1 MLTRRIAASAC
12 ALCLAVPTFA
22 AAKPVHHHA
31 VAVVVTGDTKSDLHV
46 AASQQATVGDTK
58 SDLHVAANRQAIVG
72 DTKSDLQVDANQQ
85 AIVGDTKSDLPRAV
99 THAPP
104 GTKPVILPRGGT
116 VNRTVAD
123 DGSTDGWQIAALL
136 EGGLLAALAIAAGAS
151 LAGRQHRAPRM
162 GV

>member
-1 MLTRRIAASAC
+1 MLTRRIAVSAC

-31 VAVVVTGDTKSDLHV
+31 VAVVATGDTKSDLHLD
-46 AASQQATVGDTK
+46 ASQP
-58 SDLHVAANRQAIVG
+58 
-72 DTKSDLQVDANQQ
+72 
-85 AIVGDTKSDLPRAV
+85 AIVGDTKSDLPRAI

-104 GTKPVILPRGGT
+104 ATKPVILPRGGT
-116 VNRTVAD
+116 VNRTVAG

-151 LAGRQHRAPRM
+151 VAGRQHRAPRM
-162 GV
+162 GA

>member
-1 MLTRRIAASAC
+1 MLTRRIVASAC

-31 VAVVVTGDTKSDLHV
+31 VAVVATGDTKNDLH
-46 AASQQATVGDTK
+46 
-58 SDLHVAANRQAIVG
+58 
-72 DTKSDLQVDANQQ
+72 VDANQQ
-85 AIVGDTKSDLPRAV
+85 AIVGDTKSDLPRAI

-104 GTKPVILPRGGT
+104 ATKPVTLPRGGT
-116 VNRTVAD
+116 VNRTVAG
-123 DGSTDGWQIAALL
+123 DGSTDGWQIAAIL

-151 LAGRQHRAPRM
+151 VARRQHRAPRM

>member
-46 AASQQATVGDTK
+46 AASQQAAVGDTK

-72 DTKSDLQVDANQQ
+72 DTKSDLPA
-85 AIVGDTKSDLPRAV
+85 AI

-104 GTKPVILPRGGT
+104 ATKPVILPRGGT
-116 VNRTVAD
+116 VNRTVAS

>member
-12 ALCLAVPTFA
+12 ALCLAIPTFA

-31 VAVVVTGDTKSDLHV
+31 VAVVATGDTKNDLH
-46 AASQQATVGDTK
+46 
-58 SDLHVAANRQAIVG
+58 
-72 DTKSDLQVDANQQ
+72 VDANQQ
-85 AIVGDTKSDLPRAV
+85 AIVGDTKGDLPRAI

-104 GTKPVILPRGGT
+104 ATKPVILPRGGT
-116 VNRTVAD
+116 VNRTVAG

-151 LAGRQHRAPRM
+151 VAGRQHRAPRM
-162 GV
+162 GA

>member
-1 MLTRRIAASAC
+1 MLTRRIVASAC
-12 ALCLAVPTFA
+12 ALCLAVPTVA

-31 VAVVVTGDTKSDLHV
+31 VAVVATGDTKNDLH
-46 AASQQATVGDTK
+46 
-58 SDLHVAANRQAIVG
+58 
-72 DTKSDLQVDANQQ
+72 VDANQQ

-123 DGSTDGWQIAALL
+123 DGSTDGWQIAALA
-136 EGGLLAALAIAAGAS
+136 EGGLLAAVVIAAGVS
-151 LAGRQHRAPRM
+151 FAGRQHRAPRM

>member
-1 MLTRRIAASAC
+1 MLTRRIVASAC
-12 ALCLAVPTFA
+12 ALCLAIPTFA

-31 VAVVVTGDTKSDLHV
+31 VAVVATGDTKNDLHV
-46 AASQQATVGDTK
+46 D
-58 SDLHVAANRQAIVG
+58 ANQQAIVG

-136 EGGLLAALAIAAGAS
+136 EGGLLAALAIAAGATV
-151 LAGRQHRAPRM
+151 ARRRPGAPRM

>member
-1 MLTRRIAASAC
+1 MLTRRIVASAC
-12 ALCLAVPTFA
+12 ALCLAIPTFA
-22 AAKPVHHHA
+22 AAKPIHHHA
-31 VAVVVTGDTKSDLHV
+31 VAVVATGDTKNDLHV
-46 AASQQATVGDTK
+46 D
-58 SDLHVAANRQAIVG
+58 ANQQAIVG

-123 DGSTDGWQIAALL
+123 DGSTDGWQIAALVQAA
-136 EGGLLAALAIAAGAS
+136 LLAACALGAAVVMS
-151 LAGRQHRAPRM
+151 GRMRSRRL
-162 GV
+162 GT

>member
-1 MLTRRIAASAC
+1 MLTRRIAVSAC

-31 VAVVVTGDTKSDLHV
+31 VAVVATGDTKSDLHLD
-46 AASQQATVGDTK
+46 ASQPAIVGDTK
-58 SDLHVAANRQAIVG
+58 SDLHV
-72 DTKSDLQVDANQQ
+72 DASQQ
-85 AIVGDTKSDLPRAV
+85 AIVGDTKSDLPRAI

-104 GTKPVILPRGGT
+104 ATKPVILPRGGT
-116 VNRTVAD
+116 VNRTVAG

-151 LAGRQHRAPRM
+151 VAGRQRRAPRM
-162 GV
+162 GA